1 MILTY
6 EEYKSF
12 GGKLSSTEFNVFGY
26 EAEARIK
33 AQVHGRITQ
42 TEAIKRCIVRITELL
57 AHSDAAQDK
66 VTAWSNDGVS
76 ESIKSIS
83 LSELEEEIEAVI
95 MKYLA
100 GEVDERGVP
109 LLYLGGAS
117 YD

>member
-6 EEYKSF
+6 EEYKGL
-12 GGKLSSTEFNVFGY
+12 GGRLSSAEFNMFGY

-33 AQVHGRITQ
+33 AQAHGRITRS
-42 TEAIKRCIVRITELL
+42 EAVKRCIVRIAELL
-57 AHSDAAQDK
+57 SHSDAARDK

-76 ESIKSIS
+76 ESIKSSSIS
-83 LSELEEEIEAVI
+83 EFEIEAVI

-100 GEVDERGVP
+100 DEADEGGVP
-109 LLYLGGAS
+109 LLYLGGVA